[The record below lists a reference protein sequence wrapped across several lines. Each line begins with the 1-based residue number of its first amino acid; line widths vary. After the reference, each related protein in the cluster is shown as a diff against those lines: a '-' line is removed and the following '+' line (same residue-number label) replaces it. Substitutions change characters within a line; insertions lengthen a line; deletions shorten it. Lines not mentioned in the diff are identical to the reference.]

1 MCKLL
6 YIGQDPINGTYH
18 VKHSM
23 NIYKNRKGEYT
34 MKKIIL
40 LGDSIRLGYGP
51 RVCELLGED
60 YTVWQPDDNC
70 RFAAYTLRMLYDY
83 REQLK
88 DADVIHFNCGL
99 WDMCDLFGDGP
110 FTSLEAYTEQMVR
123 IAKILKTYAPV
134 VIFAT
139 TTPPSPK
146 MWGHDLDRV
155 RAYNTAAAAAMQPL
169 GILVDDL
176 FTPVAEDIDRMICED
191 YLHATP
197 YGYEILASQVAD
209 IIRKAAEA

>member
-1 MCKLL
+1 
-6 YIGQDPINGTYH
+6 
-18 VKHSM
+18 
-23 NIYKNRKGEYT
+23 

-40 LGDSIRLGYGP
+40 LGDSIRLSYGD
-51 RVCELLGED
+51 RVRELLGEG
-60 YTVWQPDDNC
+60 YTVWQPEDNC

-88 DADVIHFNCGL
+88 EADVIHFNCGL

-110 FTSLEAYTEQMVR
+110 FTPLEVYVEQMVR

-146 MWGHDLDRV
+146 MWGHDLNRV
-155 RAYNTAAAAAMQPL
+155 RAYNAAAMAALEPL
-169 GILVDDL
+169 GVLFDDL
-176 FTPVAEDIDRMICED
+176 FTPVAEDIDRMISED
-191 YLHATP
+191 YLHASP
-197 YGYEILASQVAD
+197 YGVEILANRVAD
-209 IIRKAAEA
+209 CIRKNA

>member
-1 MCKLL
+1 
-6 YIGQDPINGTYH
+6 
-18 VKHSM
+18 
-23 NIYKNRKGEYT
+23 

-40 LGDSIRLGYGP
+40 LGDSIRLSYGN
-51 RVCELLGED
+51 RVRELLGEG
-60 YTVWQPDDNC
+60 YTVWQPEDNC
-70 RFAAYTLRMLYDY
+70 RFASYTLRMLYDY

-88 DADVIHFNCGL
+88 GADLIHFNCGL

-110 FTSLEAYTEQMVR
+110 FTPLEVYVEQMVR

-155 RAYNTAAAAAMQPL
+155 RAYNAAAMAALEPL
-169 GILVDDL
+169 GVLFDDL
-176 FTPVAEDIDRMICED
+176 FTPVAEDIDRMISED
-191 YLHATP
+191 YLHASP
-197 YGYEILASQVAD
+197 YGVEILANRVAD
-209 IIRKAAEA
+209 CIKANA